1 LIAAPADF
9 GHARLFYFA
18 HLTRR
23 AINSLHFAKLAPP
36 AQGLAR
42 ILQNPESKVAFTTV
56 ERRCCGSML
65 DEGLRS
71 LIALHGVGETRT
83 GGILIVD
90 DEKPNLTV
98 LRNFLEAGYR
108 VYEAQAGNEALAIAR
123 TTALDVI
130 IADQRMP
137 EMTGVELLEK
147 LRDFKP
153 DVAGIILTG
162 FTDPPA
168 LISAINR
175 ARVFRFLKKPWQ
187 PDDILE
193 AVRQASEHVY
203 QTRAIQRLVALL
215 AKRTDELDASLV
227 QIRRTQSHLLHL
239 ERLGTMGKLAA
250 GVVHDLRNLMVS
262 LGYVESVLQQRSI
275 APDVLESVQV
285 GMQGVG
291 NLIHTLEAM
300 HQFARG
306 GILNIEKS
314 ILQPSLVVHDALAI
328 ARMDMGFRAHK
339 VAVNIEEGLPPVHG
353 DRQKLTQVLVNLV
366 RNAVQAT
373 AQWRQIGVEASRK
386 NGHVVF
392 AVEDEG
398 PGVSPDM
405 KENLFKPFV
414 SSKGEGGMGMGL
426 YMAKLIVDSH
436 QGEIAVL
443 DRPQGGARFEV
454 RLQPA
459 EEPR

>member
-1 LIAAPADF
+1 
-9 GHARLFYFA
+9 
-18 HLTRR
+18 
-23 AINSLHFAKLAPP
+23 
-36 AQGLAR
+36 
-42 ILQNPESKVAFTTV
+42 
-56 ERRCCGSML
+56 ML

-71 LIALHGVGETRT
+71 LIAQHGVGETRS

-90 DEKPNLTV
+90 DERPNLTV
-98 LRNFLEAGYR
+98 LRNFLETGYR
-108 VYEAQAGNEALAIAR
+108 VHEAQSGAVALEIAR
-123 TTALDVI
+123 AQDLDVV

-147 LRDFKP
+147 LREFKP
-153 DVAGIILTG
+153 DVAGIVLTG

-193 AVRQASEHVY
+193 AVRQAGEHVY
-203 QTRAIQRLVALL
+203 QARAIRKLVEML
-215 AKRTDELDASLV
+215 ARRTGELDASLV
-227 QIRRTQSHLLHL
+227 QIKRTQSQLLHL

-262 LGYVESVLQQRSI
+262 LGYVESVLQQRSV
-275 APDVLESVQV
+275 AADVLESVQV

-291 NLIHTLEAM
+291 NLIQTLEAM

-306 GILNIEKS
+306 GSLSMQKAM
-314 ILQPSLVVHDALAI
+314 LQPAAVVNDALAI

-339 VAVNIEEGLPPVHG
+339 VAVNIEDGLPRVHG

-373 AQWRQIGVEASRK
+373 AQWRHIGIEATRK
-386 NGHVVF
+386 NGHVVI

-398 PGVSPDM
+398 PGVPPELKD
-405 KENLFKPFV
+405 NLFKPFV

-459 EEPR
+459 EESP

>member
-1 LIAAPADF
+1 
-9 GHARLFYFA
+9 
-18 HLTRR
+18 
-23 AINSLHFAKLAPP
+23 
-36 AQGLAR
+36 
-42 ILQNPESKVAFTTV
+42 
-56 ERRCCGSML
+56 ML
-65 DEGLRS
+65 DESLRT
-71 LIALHGVGETRT
+71 LIALHGVGETRSR
-83 GGILIVD
+83 GILIVD
-90 DEKPNLTV
+90 DERPNLTV
-98 LRNFLEAGYR
+98 LRNFLEAGYT
-108 VYEAQAGNEALAIAR
+108 VHEAQSGPQALELAKKID
-123 TTALDVI
+123 LDVVI
-130 IADQRMP
+130 TDQRMP
-137 EMTGVELLEK
+137 DMSGVEMLEE
-147 LRDFKP
+147 LRHLKP
-153 DVAGIILTG
+153 DIAGIVLTG
-162 FTDPPA
+162 YTDPPA

-227 QIRRTQSHLLHL
+227 QIRRTQSQLLHL

-262 LGYVESVLQQRSI
+262 LGYVESVLEQRNV
-275 APDVLESVQV
+275 APDVMESVQV

-306 GILNIEKS
+306 GSLTLDKQ
-314 ILQPSLVVHDALAI
+314 LLPPSAVIKDAIAI
-328 ARMDMGFRAHK
+328 ARMDLNYRMHK
-339 VAVNIEEGLPPVHG
+339 IELKVPDDLPLVMG

-398 PGVSPDM
+398 PGVPPDL
-405 KENLFKPFV
+405 KESLFKPFV

-426 YMAKLIVDSH
+426 YMAKLIIDSH

-454 RLQPA
+454 RLMPA
-459 EEPR
+459 TEGTT

>member
-1 LIAAPADF
+1 
-9 GHARLFYFA
+9 
-18 HLTRR
+18 
-23 AINSLHFAKLAPP
+23 
-36 AQGLAR
+36 
-42 ILQNPESKVAFTTV
+42 
-56 ERRCCGSML
+56 ML

-71 LIALHGVGETRT
+71 LIALHGVGETRS

-90 DEKPNLTV
+90 DERPNLTV
-98 LRNFLEAGYR
+98 LRNFLEAGYS
-108 VYEAQAGNEALAIAR
+108 VQEAQSGADALEIAK
-123 TTALDVI
+123 ASDLDIVI
-130 IADQRMP
+130 TDQRMP
-137 EMTGVELLEK
+137 EMTGVELLEQI
-147 LRDFKP
+147 RDLKP
-153 DVAGIILTG
+153 DVAGIVLTG

-203 QTRAIQRLVALL
+203 QTRAIRRLVGLL

-227 QIRRTQSHLLHL
+227 QIRRTQTQLLHL

-262 LGYVESVLQQRSI
+262 LGYVESVLEQRSV
-275 APDVLESVQV
+275 APDVMESVQV

-306 GILNIEKS
+306 GTLQVQKS
-314 ILQPSLVVHDALAI
+314 ILRPALVVNDALAI

-339 VAVNIEEGLPPVHG
+339 VAVNIEDGLPEVLG

-366 RNAVQAT
+366 RNAVQAS
-373 AQWRQIGVEASRK
+373 AQWRQIGVEATRK

-398 PGVSPDM
+398 PGVPPEL
-405 KENLFKPFV
+405 KQNLFKPFV

-426 YMAKLIVDSH
+426 YMAKLIIDSH

-443 DRPQGGARFEV
+443 DRPTGGARFEV
-454 RLQPA
+454 RLRPA
-459 EEPR
+459 EVPT